1 MSEETIRFPVTI
13 EVSDECLGTAQCV
26 MTAPELF
33 ELDDT
38 EHSWPRRTIRDEAD
52 LQRARTAARSCPTQA
67 IALLPNE

>member
-1 MSEETIRFPVTI
+1 MNEETISFPVTI

-26 MTAPELF
+26 MTAPGLF
-33 ELDDT
+33 ELDDA
-38 EHSWPRRTIRDEAD
+38 ERSRPRRAIQDDAD